1 MVATKKLESRLKVN
15 NLNANY
21 QRLSFGWILAG
32 IITLLLIATASLY
45 WLPHTSKT
53 ITPISQ
59 PGASMFVSR
68 TSPAMISLLVNPQEL
83 QSLNREFTQAVAKLL
98 AKNITNDI
106 QSWLGKEISLVVTTE
121 DLDRNPDNGMQP
133 GYLI

>member
-32 IITLLLIATASLY
+32 IITLLLIATTSLY

-68 TSPAMISLLVNPQEL
+68 TSPAMISLLVNPQKFVL
-83 QSLNREFTQAVAKLL
+83 WQ
-98 AKNITNDI
+98 
-106 QSWLGKEISLVVTTE
+106 SLVVLARLVTVN
-121 DLDRNPDNGMQP
+121 LNHP
-133 GYLI
+133 GLNVVVVLELEFL